1 MNSQTKN
8 DPLATRIDALLP
20 QTQCTQCGYAGC
32 RPYAEAIARGEAD
45 INQCPP
51 GGTATIHDLATLLGR
66 AAKPLNP
73 VHGVE
78 TQRIVAVIDENRC
91 IGCVLCIKACPVDAI
106 LGAAKQMHTVI
117 ADECTGCKLCIAPC
131 PVDCIS
137 LQPAPQSTVTP
148 DTTAVRLKADHHRR
162 RFEARQARLQ
172 RHQQERAEQMRAR
185 REAVAGNDRAAK
197 QAAIRAALERVKAKK
212 SKPI

>member
-1 MNSQTKN
+1 MSAQTKN

-51 GGTATIHDLATLLGR
+51 GGAATIRDLAALLGR
-66 AAKPLNP
+66 EVKPLNP
-73 VHGVE
+73 VHGTE
-78 TQRIVAVIDENRC
+78 TQRMVAVIDENRC

-106 LGAAKQMHTVI
+106 LGAARQMHTVI

-137 LQPAPQSTVTP
+137 LQPAADQTGKP
-148 DTTAVRLKADHHRR
+148 DHYRR

-172 RHQQERAEQMRAR
+172 RNQQERAEQMRAR
-185 REAVAGNDRAAK
+185 REAIAGNDRAAK
-197 QAAIRAALERVKAKK
+197 QAAIRAARERVKAKK
-212 SKPI
+212 SKPAG